1 MIITI
6 NVKKYSTLLG
16 FVELPIKYVQSIFPI
31 ITALIFKYIYI
42 QETKSNAIYSFTCLD
57 PTLPK
62 KITYH
67 KFPITDVVLKVTK
80 WYKAKHCYC
89 EGNLFFQNEN
99 TLK

>member
-1 MIITI
+1 MHCILHFENKTKH
-6 NVKKYSTLLG
+6 VLLFFTLTQLFAWL
-16 FVELPIKYVQSIFPI
+16 FVQL
-31 ITALIFKYIYI
+31 TAIFKYIYI

-89 EGNLFFQNEN
+89 EGNLFFQI
-99 TLK
+99 TL